1 MSKPI
6 INLYWF
12 KRDLRLLDNVPLQ
25 KSLDDKYPTLLF
37 YLFEP
42 ILKKE
47 KHYSKRH
54 WTFVKES
61 LADLNN
67 NLKKYNTMVHVYE
80 LDAIIFFRKI
90 LDKYNINKVYSHQ
103 ETGIDITF
111 KRDLEVKK
119 FCKKN
124 KIQWIEEVRNGV
136 FRGRKNRTNWKK
148 TGTIT

>member
-1 MSKPI
+1 MFKPI

-25 KSLDDKYPTLLF
+25 KSLDDNYPTLLF

-61 LADLNN
+61 IFDINKGLN
-67 NLKKYNTMVHVYE
+67 KYKTKIHCYE
-80 LDAIIFFRKI
+80 LDSISFLKSPYLYLI
-90 LDKYNINKVYSHQ
+90 L
-103 ETGIDITF
+103 
-111 KRDLEVKK
+111 
-119 FCKKN
+119 
-124 KIQWIEEVRNGV
+124 
-136 FRGRKNRTNWKK
+136 
-148 TGTIT
+148 